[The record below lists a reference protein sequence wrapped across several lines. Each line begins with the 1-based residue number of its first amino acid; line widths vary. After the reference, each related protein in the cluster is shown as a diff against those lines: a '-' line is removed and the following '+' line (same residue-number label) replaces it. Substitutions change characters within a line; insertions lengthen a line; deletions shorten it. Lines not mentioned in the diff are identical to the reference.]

1 MYISHC
7 LDQLNISYI
16 YELISFSIMD
26 NNNNISYRNRRETKL
41 GTQRELADLREHP
54 GWWHCPDPEC
64 FRRSKQAAN
73 LLRPHRILKASHIAQ
88 HTRWQ

>member
-54 GWWHCPDPEC
+54 GW
-64 FRRSKQAAN
+64 
-73 LLRPHRILKASHIAQ
+73 
-88 HTRWQ
+88 